1 MNLIVAR
8 CRLFLCELNLH
19 SLRKFAIAF
28 AGGSVVL
35 VGLAMLVLP
44 GPAIL
49 VIPVGLAIL
58 PPTNW
63 FHRAS

>member
-35 VGLAMLVLP
+35 VGLSLYSSALP
-44 GPAIL
+44 WWKERQEHNEKHL
-49 VIPVGLAIL
+49 
-58 PPTNW
+58 
-63 FHRAS
+63 S